1 MTLNVDLIKVD
12 LIATF
17 IFFVYTFHSMN
28 QDFLGEIDDN
38 LIFKEKHIAPCSNY
52 EERLAVKVIILDDTD
67 RIAFVGTKYRLLPG
81 GGVEKGETLETATK
95 REALEETGCN
105 IDIIDSLG
113 FVIENKQKICRRQ
126 KTFCFVAKVNG
137 IKGMPTTH
145 QENEKGIEVDWV
157 ALEEVSNFLQN
168 QNMSIPV
175 ESYHSRFNVYNNILF
190 FTKFKKVAW
199 KKENT

>member
-1 MTLNVDLIKVD
+1 
-12 LIATF
+12 
-17 IFFVYTFHSMN
+17 MN

-38 LIFKEKHIAPCSNY
+38 LIFKEGQIGTCSKY
-52 EERLAVKVIILDDTD
+52 EEREAVKIIILDDVD
-67 RIAFVGTKYRLLPG
+67 NVAFVGIKYRLLPG
-81 GGVEKGETLETATK
+81 GGVEEGETLETAAK

-126 KTFCFVAKVNG
+126 KTFCFVAKVTG

-145 QENEKGIEVDWV
+145 QENEKGIEVEWV

-190 FTKFKKVAW
+190 FTKFRKVIWNEEDA
-199 KKENT
+199 